1 VVLEK
6 SMIGAKGKEQNK
18 LLPGKRAKPLT
29 VILSDLKN
37 TVYIFYKYKE

>member
-6 SMIGAKGKEQNK
+6 TMIGAKGKNQNK

-37 TVYIFYKYKE
+37 IYFLQV